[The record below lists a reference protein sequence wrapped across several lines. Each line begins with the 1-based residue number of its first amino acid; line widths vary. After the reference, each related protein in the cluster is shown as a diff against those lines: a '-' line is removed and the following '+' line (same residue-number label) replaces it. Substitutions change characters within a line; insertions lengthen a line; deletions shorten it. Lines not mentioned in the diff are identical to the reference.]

1 MTEQQAP
8 ERFTKKP
15 VTITAIQWTGDNL
28 KAVLDFTGK
37 HHKWADWFADFA
49 AYEAHVKADG
59 NVFKIFTLEGVMDA
73 LPGDWIIRGV
83 QGEHY
88 PCKPGIFSAT
98 YSPADLTPPSD
109 QSATIA
115 RLTAER
121 DDWKARYFRMRDE
134 RDKAQIA
141 SANYASFNHEW
152 RQRAEAAEAKL
163 AKIMAERDE
172 WKDEYK
178 TAEKGLNVYRKANVK
193 VIAERDA
200 ARAALVQTDP

>member
-1 MTEQQAP
+1 MS
-8 ERFTKKP
+8 
-15 VTITAIQWTGDNL
+15 D
-28 KAVLDFTGK
+28 
-37 HHKWADWFADFA
+37 
-49 AYEAHVKADG
+49 YETVKA
-59 NVFKIFTLEGVMDA
+59 MRDA
-73 LPGDWIIRGV
+73 NW
-83 QGEHY
+83 
-88 PCKPGIFSAT
+88 KPAVT
-98 YSPADLTPPSD
+98 YWKEKCDQAD
-109 QSATIA
+109 ATIA

-141 SANYASFNHEW
+141 SVNYASFNHEW

-163 AKIMAERDE
+163 AEVTAERDE